1 MNPIHQKIEESL
13 KKFVEKGA
21 SLEHERWAKWQKYL
35 HSKLEYTEKLGKAYY
50 LLPADL
56 FERWEGQIH
65 RPYSELSEEEKESD
79 RKEARTYL
87 PLLKQFQLN
96 LLETIREEIEK
107 LIKNNSDYN
116 KGVQD
121 VLNLLT
127 NNISTTVDETD
138 RCYLVFEEGEMCCTY
153 NHTMGALCLNG
164 RCRYCRNLE
173 CVCYQDC

>member
-13 KKFVEKGA
+13 DGIEKLAIFAYRKANNKTTGEPPSIVFEDVEKQWNK
-21 SLEHERWAKWQKYL
+21 LYL
-35 HSKLEYTEKLGKAYY
+35 G
-50 LLPADL
+50 D
-56 FERWEGQIH
+56 F
-65 RPYSELSEEEKESD
+65 
-79 RKEARTYL
+79 
-87 PLLKQFQLN
+87 LKQSQLN
-96 LLETIREEIEK
+96 LIETIKGEIEK

-138 RCYLVFEEGEMCCTY
+138 RCYLVFEEGERCCTY

-164 RCRYCRNLE
+164 WCRYCRNLE